1 MAVCEMSKIGVG
13 RLTCASASLYKSG
26 RLCSCCKPDGDSEAE
41 GVCYESAE
49 THLVSKNEILQDVSL
64 PVRPHPS
71 PKQSNEMFNGEI
83 TLSERVCLPSQR
95 ELYVVLRE

>member
-26 RLCSCCKPDGDSEAE
+26 RLCSCCKPNGDSEAE
-41 GVCYESAE
+41 GFVTISD

-83 TLSERVCLPSQR
+83 TLSQRVCLPSQR